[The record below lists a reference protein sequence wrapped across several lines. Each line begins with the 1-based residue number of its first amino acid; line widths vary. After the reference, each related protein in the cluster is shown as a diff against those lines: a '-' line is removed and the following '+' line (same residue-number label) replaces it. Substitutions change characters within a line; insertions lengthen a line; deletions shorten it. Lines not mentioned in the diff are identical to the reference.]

1 MKKALKGRERVIL
14 MLINILKN
22 VLLAKCLKT
31 EFSCNIKLLLKNKS
45 GLFPVFLP
53 CSYFRWFLDVFLSCP
68 LFSLRWHWQV
78 GFCCCCFCWCCH
90 RCHRCQSLYSS
101 VTCITHSCWDYTSFK
116 LYQDPHRHT
125 GRMTGHQGPILV
137 SRIRTLLDV
146 QSRFMMD

>member
-1 MKKALKGRERVIL
+1 MIL

-90 RCHRCQSLYSS
+90 RCQSLYNS
-101 VTCITHSCWDYTSFK
+101 VTCSHTLAGTTFNLNCIRI
-116 LYQDPHRHT
+116 PNRHA
-125 GRMTGHQGPILV
+125 GRMAGHQRPILV